1 MALTKDQGRGE
12 ALVTTMNAILP
23 REVSVVVGCLSPQ
36 FGKVSCLRSGQPVLV
51 VNNMRKTQETTKR
64 LVHKTLV
71 PNSF

>member
-23 REVSVVVGCLSPQ
+23 RDVSVVVGCLSSQ

-51 VNNMRKTQETTKR
+51 INNMKKTQETTKC
-64 LVHKTLV
+64 LVHKTLA